1 MEVHSVDPLDTMIG
15 GIDTIKIAAPVS
27 YVSLPPSSIV
37 MQKQAGGNEVSG
49 SLACFKYGR
58 IAVDRDKKGKKKRV
72 QRFRGREFRCHVNYP
87 LYVFYV
93 SN

>member
-1 MEVHSVDPLDTMIG
+1 MEIHSVDPLDTMIG
-15 GIDTIKIAAPVS
+15 GIDTIEIAAPVS

-58 IAVDRDKKGKKKRV
+58 IAVDRDKKG
-72 QRFRGREFRCHVNYP
+72 QRSEFRGSEGENFV
-87 LYVFYV
+87 VM
-93 SN
+93 